1 MQPGRSAA
9 RPPIGIALEG
19 DFGTRVDALLALA
32 MLNGFIAKSEAR
44 QIALGVST
52 PQLTA
57 AQLADIVATFYLS
70 RPPGGAAMVGVPEGT
85 QVKDPAPLATATLAA
100 KTPEGTP
107 KYSSGITRVLDTP
120 DTAVLIRN
128 QLLAQND
135 GNATI
140 VVAGPATG
148 MARLMGLY
156 GAPAQISVK
165 VRQLVLA
172 SGGFGSKAIDPAIR
186 ADVPA
191 ARKVFAEW
199 PTPIVVAGTEVGA
212 ALPYPAASIAADF
225 AWSPAHPVVDAYRLA
240 RPMPYDAPA
249 PALAA
254 LLYAVKSDENFFKL
268 SEPGTISV
276 LDDGSLRFAPAP
288 AGKHRYLIVDP
299 AQKERVLT
307 AYTELVTAKP
317 RPGRGRGGG
326 GE

>member
-9 RPPIGIALEG
+9 RPPVGIAFEG
-19 DFGTRVDALLALA
+19 DFGTRIDALLAVA
-32 MLNGFIAKSEAR
+32 MLNGFVAKNEAR
-44 QIALGVST
+44 QIALGVSK

-57 AQLADIVATFYLS
+57 AQLADVVVAFYSS
-70 RPPGGAAMVGVPEGT
+70 RPPGGTSMVGVPEGALL
-85 QVKDPAPLATATLAA
+85 KDPAPLATATLAA
-100 KTPEGTP
+100 KSPEGTP
-107 KYSSGITRVLDTP
+107 KYTSGITRVLDTP

-148 MARLMGLY
+148 MVRLMGLY
-156 GAPAQISVK
+156 GAPPQISVK

-172 SGGFGSKAIDPAIR
+172 SGAFGSSAIDPAIK
-186 ADVPA
+186 ADVAA
-191 ARKVFAEW
+191 ARKVFADW
-199 PTPIVVAGTEVGA
+199 PTPIVVAGAEVGE
-212 ALPYPAASIAADF
+212 ALPYPARSISADF
-225 AWSPAHPVVDAYRLA
+225 EWSPVHPVVDAYRLG

-254 LLYAVKSDENFFKL
+254 MLYAVKSDENFFRL

-307 AYTELVTAKP
+307 TYTALVSAKP
-317 RPGRGRGGG
+317 RPSRGRGGG